1 MFILSQYYGWSGTFT
16 VLISDLI
23 YIHVPIKLTCILS
36 QCGVA
41 FNSTVP
47 HKYVPIL

>member
-23 YIHVPIKLTCILS
+23 YIPIKLTCILS

-41 FNSTVP
+41 TVP
-47 HKYVPIL
+47 HKYVPTL